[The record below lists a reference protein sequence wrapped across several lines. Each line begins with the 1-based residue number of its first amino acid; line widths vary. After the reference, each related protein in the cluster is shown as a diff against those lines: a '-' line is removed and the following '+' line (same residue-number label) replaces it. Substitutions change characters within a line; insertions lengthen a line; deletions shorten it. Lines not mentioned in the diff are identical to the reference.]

1 MVQVWLVQMPLMN
14 GTPLIIHLFL
24 VELKEEGKAEQKR
37 VVEEVRDI
45 CSYFC
50 SPSVHSLGI
59 DLNSLWIHT
68 NGHISI
74 S

>member
-1 MVQVWLVQMPLMN
+1 MWTVQMPLMK

-24 VELKEEGKAEQKR
+24 VELKEEGKAAQKTEF
-37 VVEEVRDI
+37 VGEVRDI
-45 CSYFC
+45 RRYFC